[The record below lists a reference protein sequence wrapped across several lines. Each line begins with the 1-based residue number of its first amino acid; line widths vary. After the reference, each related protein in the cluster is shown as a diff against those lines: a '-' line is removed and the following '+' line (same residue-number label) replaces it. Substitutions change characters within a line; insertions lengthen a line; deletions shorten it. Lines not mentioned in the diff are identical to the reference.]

1 MFSLEQGVLF
11 NMSMLTPNASEFYSV
26 LKEKIFSIEKETR
39 VQIQVPRSISHWGD
53 TFQERNWEELEGIQ
67 MDFRG
72 SILNPDVFMVLR
84 FDQRDDASD
93 VIVDICHF

>member
-1 MFSLEQGVLF
+1 M
-11 NMSMLTPNASEFYSV
+11 
-26 LKEKIFSIEKETR
+26 IEKGSR
-39 VQIQVPRSISHWGD
+39 AQIMIPRSISH
-53 TFQERNWEELEGIQ
+53 QEDCCNWNEVESIQ

-84 FDQRDDASD
+84 FDQKDESKD